1 MFFRILNE
9 RKLNK
14 EQSEAARN
22 RGTDG
27 VTYVNAKAMGY
38 GDSPPPP
45 YAEIFSRHASG
56 GSMFGSSIDSGS
68 GASRR
73 MINGRDYMVV
83 KERNGIGSQLIPI
96 RAPSAA
102 IFQYTYTN

>member
-1 MFFRILNE
+1 MFFRVLNE
-9 RKLNK
+9 RKLSK
-14 EQSEAARN
+14 EQEANPQLPTERI
-22 RGTDG
+22 
-27 VTYVNAKAMGY
+27 TYLNKAVGY

-45 YAEIFSRHASG
+45 YTEIFSRHASG
-56 GSMFGSSIDSGS
+56 GSLFGSNIDSDS
-68 GASRR
+68 ASRK

-83 KERNGIGSQLIPI
+83 KEKNGIGSQLIPI